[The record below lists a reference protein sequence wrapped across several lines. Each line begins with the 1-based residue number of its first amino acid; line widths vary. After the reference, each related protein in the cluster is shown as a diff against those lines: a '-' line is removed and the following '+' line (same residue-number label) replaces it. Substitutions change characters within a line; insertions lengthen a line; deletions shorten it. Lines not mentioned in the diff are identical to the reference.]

1 MQQAAGG
8 GTERLQVQQLLR
20 PLTDA
25 LDAAFAKYESDKA
38 ARVAAARNAAEL
50 RPRALDAPC

>member
-8 GTERLQVQQLLR
+8 GTERAQVQQLMK

-25 LDAAFAKYESDKA
+25 LDAAFAKYESHKA
-38 ARVAAARNAAEL
+38 ARAAAARNAAEIQ
-50 RPRALDAPC
+50 PRTLDTPS